1 MKLARLMSTYGD
13 AESLLIFSV
22 HQSHHLFI
30 KTHEV
35 PSYLKYQ
42 NNIEVHSETIKSK
55 ERKIISKYAEQTV
68 TSHHSNKYTTIL
80 QQLHIFHV
88 NIFVLFIMFSKRR
101 FAAQNSK

>member
-42 NNIEVHSETIKSK
+42 NNIEVHSLVE
-55 ERKIISKYAEQTV
+55 
-68 TSHHSNKYTTIL
+68 
-80 QQLHIFHV
+80 V
-88 NIFVLFIMFSKRR
+88 NQ
-101 FAAQNSK
+101 A